1 MTTPQPTPTRTLQ
14 CMEIWG
20 GSRAVERSIST
31 PGLDV
36 WVHSRPHEQA
46 THGGDVYYASLCGGG
61 SITRLIL
68 ADISG
73 HGASVA
79 ELAHSLRGL
88 MRRNINRRDQT
99 RLVQALNREFGALAK
114 MNRFATAVVATYLT
128 DDDTLTV
135 SNAGHP
141 RPLWRRAAT
150 GVWSVLTPDGP
161 ESAAL
166 SDLPLGIAAEMAY
179 TRHEIALAPG
189 DLFLLYTD
197 ALTEA
202 ESPDGVHLGE
212 HGLLALVGSLDVTDP
227 TAVPAAL
234 VAALDAFRGGR
245 AADDDATFILLHHNA
260 APSRR
265 PGFRENLTI
274 YAKMLGLKSV

>member
-1 MTTPQPTPTRTLQ
+1 MTEPRLATNRTLQ

-36 WVHSRPHEQA
+36 WVYSRPHESA
-46 THGGDVYYASLCGGG
+46 DAGGDVYYASLCGGG

-79 ELAHSLRGL
+79 DLAHALRGL

-99 RLVQALNREFGALAK
+99 RLVQALNREFGELAK

-150 GVWSVLTPDGP
+150 GTWSVLTTDDP
-161 ESAAL
+161 SAAAVA
-166 SDLPLGIAAEMAY
+166 DLPLGITAEMAY
-179 TRHEIALAPG
+179 TRHEIALEPG

-202 ESPDGVHLGE
+202 ESPGGVQLGE
-212 HGLLALVGSLDVTDP
+212 RGLLDLVGALDATDP
-227 TAVPAAL
+227 TTVAGAL
-234 VAALDAFRGGR
+234 VAAVDAFRGGR
-245 AADDDATFILLHHNA
+245 AADDDATFLLLHHNA
-260 APSRR
+260 APARR
-265 PGFRENLTI
+265 PGFRENLTV
-274 YAKMLGLKSV
+274 YAKLLGLKSV